1 MSMLS
6 EKVTTDT
13 VVQEVRKIKE
23 TLSEKHDFDIDR
35 ILDDARRK
43 QRESGRT
50 ILAPRKRS
58 G

>member
-1 MSMLS
+1 MTMLS
-6 EKVTTDT
+6 EKGTADT

-35 ILDDARRK
+35 ILEDARRK

-50 ILAPRKRS
+50 ILSPRKRP